1 MNFLRLEEPRA
12 LEQAIASLQNG
23 GVVAYPTDTVYGLG
37 ASLHFPGS
45 LRRMFEIKGRSR
57 EKTLPVLLAS
67 AADLDTV
74 STGVDPR
81 LLEFASRFWPGPL
94 TVAVP
99 ASPSLPAEVIA
110 ADGTVGV
117 RVPAHSVALTL
128 AQRCGGALATT
139 SANMSGFAP
148 ARHANEI
155 GEPIRSLVDLV
166 LDGGIAPGGT
176 ASTVVRQE
184 GATIVI
190 IREGAI
196 ASSHILST
204 WQEILN
210 AYGGQTGDAGSDSL
224 NSTLGGTT
232 NPQEIT

>member
-1 MNFLRLEEPRA
+1 MIFLRLEEPRA
-12 LEQAIASLQNG
+12 LEQAIASLQRG
-23 GVVAYPTDTVYGLG
+23 GIVAYPTDTVYGMG

-45 LRRMFEIKGRSR
+45 LRRMFEIKGRQR

-67 AADLDTV
+67 SADLATV

-81 LLEFASRFWPGPL
+81 LLMLAGRFWPGPL

-99 ASPSLPAEVIA
+99 ARASLPAEVIA

-139 SANMSGFAP
+139 SANTSGRAP
-148 ARHANEI
+148 ARCAQEI
-155 GEPIRSLVDLV
+155 GEPIRSLVDVV
-166 LDGGIAPGGT
+166 LDGGIARGGT

-184 GATIVI
+184 GATITI

-196 ASSHILST
+196 ASAHIQAAWRDILGIFAGRAAAG
-204 WQEILN
+204 EIESAN
-210 AYGGQTGDAGSDSL
+210 EQ
-224 NSTLGGTT
+224 
-232 NPQEIT
+232 PHVREING

>member
-1 MNFLRLEEPRA
+1 MIFLRLEEPRA
-12 LEQAIASLQNG
+12 LEQAIASLQKG

-37 ASLHFPGS
+37 ASLHYPGS
-45 LRRMFEIKGRSR
+45 LRRVFEIKGRSR

-67 AADLDTV
+67 SADLATV
-74 STGVDPR
+74 STGIDPR
-81 LLEFASRFWPGPL
+81 LLALASRFWPGPL

-99 ASPSLPAEVIA
+99 ARSSLPAEVIA
-110 ADGTVGV
+110 EDGTVGV

-139 SANMSGFAP
+139 SANMSGYAP
-148 ARHANEI
+148 ARRANEI

-166 LDGGIAPGGT
+166 LDGGIARGGT

-196 ASSHILST
+196 ASTHIQSA
-204 WQEILN
+204 WQDILRTFE
-210 AYGGQTGDAGSDSL
+210 ARPAGEGLDPD
-224 NSTLGGTT
+224 NTLDTTT
-232 NPQEIT
+232 NTREIT